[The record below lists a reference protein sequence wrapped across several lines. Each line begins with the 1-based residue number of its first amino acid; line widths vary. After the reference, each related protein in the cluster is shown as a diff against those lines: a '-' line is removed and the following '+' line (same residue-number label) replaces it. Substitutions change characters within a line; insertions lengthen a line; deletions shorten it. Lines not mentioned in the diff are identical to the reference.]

1 MQLKTSLIL
10 LIVTYIISV
19 LIHSFRSSS
28 SIGHFPAPLILIGIT
43 FLSYAVFCILIAVQ
57 LYKNGTFDWISSSPP
72 FRNIFMI
79 TGMVA
84 SLYAVFSAIMIRAD
98 WVTYRYQ
105 SVTNPM
111 DFLAYTG
118 YIWIPLLMII
128 PVAMYVFSKDS
139 GTSFGLMSKISLIL
153 PAVIGTTFFLWSNFG
168 FVRVLLRS
176 GQSEQTYFTTQTLEK
191 IRVSKNVLD
200 ILYYT
205 RPENDR
211 EIVDAAWTK
220 IKAVPDWE
228 EQLIYAL
235 NHCEKD
241 PFYTEIYHFLSVYT
255 VDHPEKFVQPF
266 IKSLLCVANNISII
280 ANNPYTSPNDLNHL
294 NIEKIKVVINYQFYD
309 KNDDLS
315 KNLSVIRNALISIHR
330 KDFIDKV
337 SGLLQ
342 TLE

>member
-10 LIVTYIISV
+10 LMVTYIVSV
-19 LIHSFRSSS
+19 LIHSLRSSS
-28 SIGHFPAPLILIGIT
+28 SIGHFPAPLILIGVT

-57 LYKNGTFDWISSSPP
+57 LHKNGTFDWISSSPTI
-72 FRNIFMI
+72 RNIFMI

-84 SLYAVFSAIMIRAD
+84 SLYAVFSAMMIRAD

-105 SVTNPM
+105 SATNPM

-128 PVAMYVFSKDS
+128 PVVMYVFSKDS
-139 GTSFGLMSKISLIL
+139 GNSFGLMSKISLIL

-168 FVRVLLRS
+168 FVRVLFRP
-176 GQSEQTYFTTQTLEK
+176 GQSEKEYYISQTVEK

-211 EIVDAAWTK
+211 KIVDAAWTK
-220 IKAVPDWE
+220 IKAQPDWE
-228 EQLIYAL
+228 DQLIRVL
-235 NHCEKD
+235 NQCDKG
-241 PFYTEIYHFLSVYT
+241 PFFTEIYHFLSVYT
-255 VDHPEKFVQPF
+255 VDHPEKLVQPF
-266 IKSLLCVANNISII
+266 LKSLLCVADNISSV
-280 ANNPYTSPNDLNHL
+280 ANNPNTSPSDLDQL
-294 NIEKIKVVINYQFYD
+294 NIDKIKIVINYQFYD
-309 KNDDLS
+309 KNDVLTE
-315 KNLSVIRNALISIHR
+315 NLSILRNALISIQR
-330 KDFIDKV
+330 KDFSNKV
-337 SGLLQ
+337 SLLLQ